1 MSDSKQVLNRQV
13 IKNLIGNEPEMIK
26 QFETDFIGQAKQ
38 TLQIIKLQFNSGQLF
53 DVKEQAH
60 FLKTSAKA
68 VGAEQTAALLQE
80 LEECALDERKGECK
94 QLIVNIFHSV
104 QEVYK
109 EMHK

>member
-1 MSDSKQVLNRQV
+1 MSELKQVLNRQV
-13 IKNLIGNEPEMIK
+13 IKSLVGNEPEIIK
-26 QFETDFIGQAKQ
+26 QFETDFISQAKQ
-38 TLQIIKLQFNSGQLF
+38 TLQTIKFQFNSGQI
-53 DVKEQAH
+53 VEIKEEAH

-80 LEECALDERKGECK
+80 LEESAMGEKKGECK

-109 EMHK
+109 EMQK